1 MKDEIVEIK
10 NNKVQKIKVGAV
22 SYLNTKPL
30 IYGFSSGLM
39 KNEVDIT
46 FDYPANIATAL
57 LNNTIDIGLIPVAAL
72 AKLNNYY
79 IVGHYGI
86 ACNGPVASVCLFSN
100 MPIHQIDTIL
110 LDYQSN
116 TSVQLLKILL
126 KEYWKLQPTFVDAST
141 NYIAN
146 IKGTTAGLIIGDR
159 AFEQKSNFKYVYDL
173 GQIWQ
178 LHTGLPFV
186 FAAWVSK
193 QQFSNE
199 FIKQFDAANQLGLNN
214 LQAVILQNPYSNYSL
229 STYYTQNIIY
239 KINAEM
245 LQVIDLFLKKLKA
258 N

>member
-1 MKDEIVEIK
+1 
-10 NNKVQKIKVGAV
+10 
-22 SYLNTKPL
+22 
-30 IYGFSSGLM
+30 M

-57 LNNTIDIGLIPVAAL
+57 LNNTIDIGLIPIAAL
-72 AKLNNYY
+72 AKLKNYY

-126 KEYWKLQPTFVDAST
+126 KEYWKLQPTFVDAT
-141 NYIAN
+141 NNYIAN
-146 IKGTTAGLIIGDR
+146 IKDTTAGLIIGDR
-159 AFEQKSNFKYVYDL
+159 AFEQKNNFKYVYDL

-193 QQFSNE
+193 QQLSNE
-199 FIKQFDAANQLGLNN
+199 FINQFNAANQFGLNN

-239 KINAEM
+239 KINEEM